1 MATFTI
7 EVSEAEKYIIDVNT
21 STADSFTS
29 SSSQDKFFLEI
40 EQGIAGT
47 AETTKNIIEITTS
60 VDSASSTNSITI
72 EKVNDI
78 NLAIITDSVIGHPTI
93 SAASSV
99 DNNGSLFIQDILLDQ
114 YGHITGINSAYA
126 TGTGIGGGAST
137 FLDLTDTPST
147 FIGNNSKVVA
157 VNPSASAL
165 EFISGVLISGTDYHP
180 SINAA
185 SSSDNSGQNFIQDIL
200 LDSYGHITGIVVA
213 TASGTGIVSGSD
225 IYITGITYNSSIS
238 ELVLTHQSGSVTGI
252 LNNVVHTG
260 DLSEYATTGEL
271 NSVSGYLQD
280 QIDNIPEDTNTF
292 ITGIIYSTEQRE
304 MILSRNDGASLTGDI
319 GVVLHSGDYIGFLNN
334 SGLYALSGSH
344 IGISAAS
351 DTSNSGSVF
360 IQNLLFDT
368 YGHVTGVS
376 TALAS
381 GTGINT
387 DTYATNLVFNSG
399 NNELVLQNNDSSTIT
414 GVLSGVIISGDDVS
428 HLYNDIGYITGFT
441 ETDPIF
447 TGSPAYRISTADI
460 ANWNDSYGWGDHS
473 TSGYLVSG
481 DNISALNNDVPY
493 AISGSHIIVNAAS
506 NSDNSG
512 NIFIQDILVDEYG
525 HITGLDTASV
535 SIYDYYVTGITFNS
549 GNNTLILSRNDSNA
563 VTGIL
568 SGVLVSGT
576 NYHISIS
583 AASDTDNTGRTY
595 IQDIFVDEY
604 GHVTGLA
611 VATETFVDTDTTY
624 TDGTGLV
631 LVGTEFNIDSSVVQ
645 TGDNISVLN
654 NDAGYIT
661 GFTETLTSLTGDSV
675 NTKLIYT
682 DENGV
687 ANDIDLS
694 WAIDDTNLSRLVSG
708 SIDSSGIATFT
719 RDDASFFTVDFSVL
733 FDDTN
738 LSRITSGN
746 FDTSSGILTLTRE
759 LDDTSV
765 SVNFDGR
772 YLQSYTET
780 DPIFTGSPSYNITT
794 GDITN
799 WNESYGWGDH
809 SLSGYLVSGDNI
821 SLLTNDIGYITSG
834 NFPLS
839 GQLVGDLDL
848 NNYNI
853 IGTGNIIISG
863 DITAQSGYFDVIS
876 FNVDDESILTKGQIS
891 WDDTEGTMD
900 IGLTDN
906 TSIHIGSHRYFR
918 VRNSTGGTL
927 YKGQA
932 VYATGVHSNGII
944 EPAKYVADGSIR
956 EVYFMGL
963 MLEDVSNNSNGYAID
978 FGHLEEMDLDGS
990 ATNFAVGDETWNAGD
1005 ILYIHPTVAGKL
1017 TNVEPKHS
1025 ISAAIILD
1033 PGNGNGNGRMFVRP
1047 TSYGHLSDNHDVD
1060 VSGLLDNQLLV
1071 YNSGTDYWQPSSG
1084 LHYVDGDLGIGTA
1097 SPSYKLD
1104 IRYTSG
1110 GGMALIK
1117 NSDSSDGLLF
1127 GDMAYS
1133 ANNTYQGI
1141 KHAAMTPTTDYMI
1154 KSEGVNTF
1162 ISSTSTGSI
1171 FLRGG
1176 SNGQTNEI
1184 RVYPDNPQDGSGVV
1198 INEQGRDSDFRVEGD
1213 TDQNLLFTDA
1223 STDRIGI
1230 GTSSPQAKLDVNGT
1244 VQFDDLV
1251 RWEHPDKLL
1260 DSGIATLGYM
1270 RLYDEAGGYAG
1281 LGVSASNFNIG
1292 TSGAINLR
1300 FVVNAEDRMIC
1311 NTAGNNT
1318 LYYDAGQGLD
1328 LVKSTDSTDGL
1339 HFGDKAYSTSN
1350 AYQGIKHLGMTGS
1363 SDYMMV
1369 SEGLHTFISAKA
1381 TTGSVWIRGGGN
1393 YDTNQIKV
1401 YPSTLGPNNAS
1412 IEIDGRSISEIVVNQ
1427 LGNNVDF
1434 RVEGDEDENLLFTD
1448 ASADSV
1454 GIGTA
1459 TPTRQF
1465 HTAGSTAL
1473 IAGGSAYE
1481 LDISA
1486 SAATLGRHRLQLLG
1500 TETVFNQAGGNVDF
1514 RVEGDSDPYLLFA
1527 DASTDKVGVGTASP
1541 AGKFSVY
1548 QTTSNQSY
1556 QYGSYLSANHYS
1568 TSGGTRYLF
1577 GNYTDMRRH
1586 VASGITDNGYM
1597 MGHDIVSVLSDE
1609 GSLGSAIGLR
1619 TYAGI
1624 NNQSDN
1630 GNLTVA
1636 YGIQSRVINYSQG
1649 TGNINTARGIDVYI
1663 NGDLNSPGNGGIT
1676 NAYGVY
1682 IQSILNSTNT
1692 YGIYQVGSSDKN
1704 YFNGSVG
1711 IGTPSPSYKLDV
1723 AGSGHFDDN
1732 ISVGLDPLSDHFGLE
1747 IYKDKPHIIQR
1758 LSDPSGA
1765 IVHGN
1770 WYGNDEV
1777 RFATIAHYGPEYSG
1791 NSAFNIGPSGSVFV
1805 SYVADIG
1812 IGTLANDSL
1821 IFGTYGTER
1830 ARINPAGNFGIGTDN
1845 PSAKLNVENGNVVF
1859 NDLGGNYDF
1868 RVEGDSDPNVLVID
1882 ASSDKVGIGGYPD
1895 DGKLTIDFINTNDS
1909 AKDAIY
1915 INNIC
1920 NSTSNGS
1927 YQNAGIDVL
1936 ARKIVNSGVTDT
1948 GQIIGLDAVATLDG
1962 DGHLNNA
1969 YGARTWGGIYIN
1981 QSGTLTNAWGIQPRV
1996 INAGYEGSLISDAR
2010 GIDISIDGDLYD
2022 RISSDGI
2029 TNAKALYIRPIKDA
2043 ANKYGIYQEGSS
2055 DDNYFAGD
2063 VGLGVTSPSAR
2074 LDINSNKFRLRTAKT
2089 PSSSSGTGNTGDIC
2103 WDGNYIYVCVAT
2115 NTWKRSSLSTW

>member
-40 EQGIAGT
+40 EQGISGT

-78 NLAIITDSVIGHPTI
+78 NLVITTDFIIDHPTI

-99 DNNGSLFIQDILLDQ
+99 DNNGSLFIQDIFLDQ

-147 FIGNNSKVVA
+147 FSGNNSKVVA

-200 LDSYGHITGIVVA
+200 LDNYGHITGIVVA

-225 IYITGITYNSSIS
+225 IYITGITYNSSTS

-252 LNNVVHTG
+252 LNGVVHTG

-271 NSVSGYLQD
+271 NSVSGYLQN

-304 MILSRNDGASLTGDI
+304 IVLSRNDGASLTGDI

-344 IGISAAS
+344 IGVSAVS
-351 DTSNSGSVF
+351 DTSNSGSFF

-387 DTYATNLVFNSG
+387 DTYATNIVFNSV
-399 NNELVLQNNDSSTIT
+399 NNELVLQNNDSSTVT
-414 GVLSGVIISGDDVS
+414 GFLSGVIISGDNVS

-447 TGSPAYRISTADI
+447 TGSPAYTISTGDI

-611 VATETFVDTDTTY
+611 VATETVVDTDTTY

-645 TGDNISVLN
+645 TGDNISIFVNDSGYINTETDPIFTSSAAYDITSENTGEWTEAYNWIAGNSGSILSSGDNVSLLVNDANYAASGDNVSLFVNDANYAASGDNVSLFVNDAGYITEHPAISNAAADSDNSGRTYIQDILLDQYGHVTGLATATETVVDTNDNVFVTGITYDSSTHTLILSRNSGSITGILDNIIHSGDNVSFLN

-821 SLLTNDIGYITSG
+821 SLLTNDVGYITSG

-876 FNVDDESILTKGQIS
+876 FNVDDESILSKGQIS
-891 WDDTEGTMD
+891 WDDTQGTMD

-906 TSIHIGSHRYFR
+906 TTIHIGEHRYYR
-918 VRNSTGGTL
+918 VRNETGSVL
-927 YKGQA
+927 YKGQV
-932 VYATGVHSNGII
+932 VYASGVHANGII
-944 EPAKYVADGSIR
+944 EPALYVANGDIR
-956 EVYFMGL
+956 EIRFMGL
-963 MLEDVSNNSNGYAID
+963 ILENISNNSNGYAID
-978 FGHLEEMDLDGS
+978 FGHLEDMDLDGS
-990 ATNFAVGDETWNAGD
+990 ASNYAVGDESWVAGD
-1005 ILYIHPTVAGKL
+1005 ILYVHPTVAGKL
-1017 TNVEPKHS
+1017 TKIEPKHS
-1025 ISAAIILD
+1025 ISVAIVLD

-1047 TSYGHLSDNHDVD
+1047 TSYGHLNDNHDVD
-1060 VSGLLDNQLLV
+1060 TSGLLNNQFLV
-1071 YNSGTDYWQPSSG
+1071 YDSVSDYWQPSSG
-1084 LHYVDGDLGIGTA
+1084 LYYVDGDLGIGTA

-1104 IRYTSG
+1104 VSGMGRFIHADGDCGLIVEDSG
-1110 GGMALIK
+1110 G
-1117 NSDSSDGLLF
+1117 
-1127 GDMAYS
+1127 
-1133 ANNTYQGI
+1133 
-1141 KHAAMTPTTDYMI
+1141 
-1154 KSEGVNTF
+1154 
-1162 ISSTSTGSI
+1162 
-1171 FLRGG
+1171 
-1176 SNGQTNEI
+1176 
-1184 RVYPDNPQDGSGVV
+1184 
-1198 INEQGRDSDFRVEGD
+1198 
-1213 TDQNLLFTDA
+1213 
-1223 STDRIGI
+1223 
-1230 GTSSPQAKLDVNGT
+1230 
-1244 VQFDDLV
+1244 
-1251 RWEHPDKLL
+1251 
-1260 DSGIATLGYM
+1260 SGIH
-1270 RLYDEAGGYAG
+1270 
-1281 LGVSASNFNIG
+1281 IG
-1292 TSGAINLR
+1292 DCA
-1300 FVVNAEDRMIC
+1300 FVN
-1311 NTAGNNT
+1311 
-1318 LYYDAGQGLD
+1318 
-1328 LVKSTDSTDGL
+1328 DS
-1339 HFGDKAYSTSN
+1339 
-1350 AYQGIKHLGMTGS
+1350 
-1363 SDYMMV
+1363 
-1369 SEGLHTFISAKA
+1369 
-1381 TTGSVWIRGGGN
+1381 
-1393 YDTNQIKV
+1393 
-1401 YPSTLGPNNAS
+1401 
-1412 IEIDGRSISEIVVNQ
+1412 
-1427 LGNNVDF
+1427 
-1434 RVEGDEDENLLFTD
+1434 
-1448 ASADSV
+1448 
-1454 GIGTA
+1454 
-1459 TPTRQF
+1459 
-1465 HTAGSTAL
+1465 
-1473 IAGGSAYE
+1473 
-1481 LDISA
+1481 
-1486 SAATLGRHRLQLLG
+1486 
-1500 TETVFNQAGGNVDF
+1500 
-1514 RVEGDSDPYLLFA
+1514 
-1527 DASTDKVGVGTASP
+1527 
-1541 AGKFSVY
+1541 
-1548 QTTSNQSY
+1548 
-1556 QYGSYLSANHYS
+1556 
-1568 TSGGTRYLF
+1568 
-1577 GNYTDMRRH
+1577 
-1586 VASGITDNGYM
+1586 
-1597 MGHDIVSVLSDE
+1597 
-1609 GSLGSAIGLR
+1609 

-1624 NNQSDN
+1624 KHSSHSGLLDFMLISN
-1630 GNLTVA
+1630 GTSTVLS
-1636 YGIQSRVINYSQG
+1636 GKDGYS
-1649 TGNINTARGIDVYI
+1649 
-1663 NGDLNSPGNGGIT
+1663 
-1676 NAYGVY
+1676 
-1682 IQSILNSTNT
+1682 T
-1692 YGIYQVGSSDKN
+1692 YVR
-1704 YFNGSVG
+1704 
-1711 IGTPSPSYKLDV
+1711 
-1723 AGSGHFDDN
+1723 AG
-1732 ISVGLDPLSDHFGLE
+1732 
-1747 IYKDKPHIIQR
+1747 
-1758 LSDPSGA
+1758 
-1765 IVHGN
+1765 
-1770 WYGNDEV
+1770 GNDQT
-1777 RFATIAHYGPEYSG
+1777 FQAT
-1791 NSAFNIGPSGSVFV
+1791 FNDTF
-1805 SYVADIG
+1805 
-1812 IGTLANDSL
+1812 
-1821 IFGTYGTER
+1821 
-1830 ARINPAGNFGIGTDN
+1830 FGIG
-1845 PSAKLNVENGNVVF
+1845 
-1859 NDLGGNYDF
+1859 
-1868 RVEGDSDPNVLVID
+1868 PNADKFLIT
-1882 ASSDKVGIGGYPD
+1882 SSKFS
-1895 DGKLTIDFINTNDS
+1895 KQWKS
-1909 AKDAIY
+1909 
-1915 INNIC
+1915 
-1920 NSTSNGS
+1920 
-1927 YQNAGIDVL
+1927 
-1936 ARKIVNSGVTDT
+1936 
-1948 GQIIGLDAVATLDG
+1948 
-1962 DGHLNNA
+1962 
-1969 YGARTWGGIYIN
+1969 
-1981 QSGTLTNAWGIQPRV
+1981 QP
-1996 INAGYEGSLISDAR
+1996 
-2010 GIDISIDGDLYD
+2010 
-2022 RISSDGI
+2022 
-2029 TNAKALYIRPIKDA
+2029 
-2043 ANKYGIYQEGSS
+2043 
-2055 DDNYFAGD
+2055 
-2063 VGLGVTSPSAR
+2063 
-2074 LDINSNKFRLRTAKT
+2074 
-2089 PSSSSGTGNTGDIC
+2089 
-2103 WDGNYIYVCVAT
+2103 
-2115 NTWKRSSLSTW
+2115 